1 MDTESTG
8 SKTAHELK
16 AAIPTAE
23 LKTSDL
29 RGRAPV
35 TADELVR
42 AAESLDASELL
53 GQNRALGAIQLAI
66 GIDAPGYN
74 VFISGLRT
82 RNERESALRLLDE
95 KAATMP
101 TPGDWV
107 YVNNFRSPEAPVA
120 IYLKAGQGRD
130 LTQKMRDLVSYVIE
144 QLPKAFRREDFDR
157 ERTTLRDKYNRRAQ
171 ELFGGLEARARE
183 RGFALQGSPNGQIV
197 FIPLIEGKMPESPEA
212 LQKNMATRSDEER
225 ERLARTQA
233 ELQDDLAKLVMRQQ
247 EVMRELVE
255 DIRAIER
262 SFAARLIT
270 PAIEDTK
277 RHFSN
282 PGVTSYLD
290 QVAEHMLSHLDRFRE
305 AVEPR
310 QGEEPHPFADEA
322 PRWFEY
328 QVNLLVD
335 NSSTKGAPVVSEDA
349 PSYRNLFGTIERWI
363 DPLGRSGT
371 NFTRIIGGSY
381 LKSHGGFLVLD
392 LEDAVIEPGVW
403 KSLKRSLKSGR
414 MTIET
419 FEPIPF
425 FSTSGL
431 RPEPIEVHTKL
442 VVLGGPYL
450 YNLLYFYDPEF
461 SELFKVKAE
470 MRPAVEA
477 NRDAALHYAARVGA
491 LARQEALGPFSASAL
506 EKIVE
511 YGMRLAGDRTRV
523 VAILEPVDDL
533 ARESAFFSRAEHAA
547 QVEGAHVERALGERV
562 LRRNFIE
569 EEIRRLIARGILVVH
584 IKGTAVGQINGLAVL
599 DVGGYSFGRPSR
611 VTATVAMGQAGIVNI
626 ERESRLSGST
636 HDKGVMILSGF
647 LRSRFGQAQ
656 PIAMTASICFE
667 QSYSGID
674 GDSASSTE
682 LYALLS
688 ALSGVPIRQEL
699 AVTGSVDQYGNVQAI
714 GGANEKIEGY
724 FRVCKAIGLTGSQ
737 GVMVPRANV
746 ENLMLDPEIVAAVDQ
761 GRFHIYPIVTIDQGI
776 ELLTAVR
783 AGALDEPGTI
793 NYLVMERLKTLSEAL
808 RNRVATE
815 TRIVQEPA
823 PAPAPPQPPA
833 PPVPPR

>member
-1 MDTESTG
+1 MDTGSTG
-8 SKTAHELK
+8 PKTAPELK
-16 AAIPTAE
+16 AAVPTAE
-23 LKTSDL
+23 LKAPEL
-29 RGRAPV
+29 RARAPV
-35 TADELVR
+35 AADELVR
-42 AAESLDASELL
+42 AAESLVAGELL
-53 GQNRALGAIQLAI
+53 GQNRALGAIRLAI
-66 GIDAPGYN
+66 GIEAPGYN

-82 RNERESALRLLDE
+82 RNERDSALRLLDE

-120 IYLKAGQGRD
+120 LYLKAGQGRD

-171 ELFGGLEARARE
+171 EMFGGLEARARE
-183 RGFALQGSPNGQIV
+183 RGFALQGSPTGQIV

-212 LQKNMATRSDEER
+212 LQKNMVTRSNEER
-225 ERLARTQA
+225 ERLGHAQA
-233 ELQDDLAKLVMRQQ
+233 ELQDELAKLVLRQQ
-247 EVMRELVE
+247 EVMRELVD

-270 PAIEDTK
+270 PAIEETK

-282 PGVTSYLD
+282 PGVTGYLD

-305 AVEPR
+305 AAEPR
-310 QGEEPHPFADEA
+310 QGEDARPLAEET

-328 QVNLLVD
+328 EVNLLVD

-349 PSYRNLFGTIERWI
+349 PTYRNLFGTIERWI

-392 LEDAVIEPGVW
+392 LEDAVVEPGVW

-431 RPEPIEVHTKL
+431 RPEPIEVRTKL

-450 YNLLYFYDPEF
+450 YNLLYFYDSEF
-461 SELFKVKAE
+461 SDLFKIKAE

-477 NRDAALHYAARVGA
+477 DRDAALHYAARVGE
-491 LARQEALGPFSASAL
+491 LARREALGPFSASAL

-523 VAILEPVDDL
+523 VAILEPVEDL
-533 ARESAFFSRAEHAA
+533 AREAAFFARAEHSST
-547 QVEGAHVERALGERV
+547 VEGSHVERALSERV

-569 EEIRRLIARGILVVH
+569 EEIRRLIARGILVVN
-584 IKGTAVGQINGLAVL
+584 IKGSAVGQINGLAVL

-611 VTATVAMGQAGIVNI
+611 VTATVAMGQAGIINI

-647 LRSRFGQAQ
+647 LRARFGQAQ

-688 ALSGVPIRQEL
+688 ALSGIPIRQEL

-746 ENLMLDPEIVAAVDQ
+746 ENLMLDPEIVTAVDQ
-761 GRFHIYPIVTIDQGI
+761 GRFHIYPIDTIDQGI
-776 ELLTAVR
+776 ELLTSVR
-783 AGALDEPGTI
+783 AGTIDEPGTI
-793 NYLVMERLKTLSEAL
+793 NYVVMERLKALSEAL
-808 RNRVATE
+808 RNRAATE
-815 TRIVQEPA
+815 TRIVEEPA
-823 PAPAPPQPPA
+823 PVPAPPQPPA
-833 PPVPPR
+833 PPEPPR